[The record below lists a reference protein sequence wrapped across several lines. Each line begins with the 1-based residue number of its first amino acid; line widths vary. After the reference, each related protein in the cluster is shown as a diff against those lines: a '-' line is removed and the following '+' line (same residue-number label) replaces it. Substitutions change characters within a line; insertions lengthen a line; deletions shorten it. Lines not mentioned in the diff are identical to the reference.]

1 MRYIIY
7 LSKIQALLFLL
18 IGMLAF
24 PARAMTHVEEADS
37 LMNLGL
43 HYRSESQYL
52 DALEVLTQAVEKAES
67 SQNDVAYM
75 QSLLAIAD
83 IHSLFEDQEL
93 ATHYY
98 DLCYDK
104 AHELGNQVLENHAAY
119 NKLISLCTLGDYEQ
133 AKAWHDKIGIVE
145 LDDPHKTRFFNF
157 NQLGH
162 LAKAKQDY
170 HAANYYF
177 NEAMQYARNHEMDP
191 NFEAPLMGQIG
202 TMEERLGHDSLAIDW
217 YMRCMESSRQL
228 GLMAP
233 LVTSYERLSSIHRKL
248 HNDSASMHYQRLY
261 VQLTD
266 SLFDEHEFNN
276 KRSRIVNYE
285 SRVNLLKIDTL
296 NNRNHLLLWIVII
309 FAVMLVSL
317 VGLVTYI
324 IKQNRNLTETQR
336 LLIGKH
342 KDLSH
347 QLELQRR
354 MSEEYFNK
362 MGDEPIADEALPT
375 VQEEEGEAAAEE
387 PSPDENLTEESLDTD
402 VSTPLLNQAQTD
414 HLLMAIA
421 QVMDD
426 IDQIS
431 DPDFSLQRLATL
443 VNSNTKYVSWAINA
457 TYGKNFKTY
466 LNEYR
471 VREASRRLID
481 HEKYGHLTIAA
492 ISVQL
497 GYKSPTSFNQ
507 AFKRVF
513 GMTPAAYL
521 KVMSK

>member
-1 MRYIIY
+1 MRTITT
-7 LSKIQALLFLL
+7 LSIIQALLFLL
-18 IGMLAF
+18 IGMLSL

-43 HYRSESQYL
+43 HYRSESQYM
-52 DALEVLTQAVEKAES
+52 DALEALTLAVEKAES
-67 SQNDVAYM
+67 SHNDAAYL

-98 DLCYDK
+98 DLCYEK
-104 AHELGNQVLENHAAY
+104 AEELGYQMLMNHAAY

-133 AKAWHDKIGIVE
+133 AKAWHDKIGIIE
-145 LDDPHKTRFFNF
+145 MDEPHKTRFFGF
-157 NQLGH
+157 NQQGH

-170 HAANYYF
+170 HAASYYF
-177 NEAMQYARNHEMDP
+177 NEALQYAQNHEMGIYYEVP
-191 NFEAPLMGQIG
+191 TMGQIG
-202 TMEERLGHDSLAIDW
+202 TMEERMGHDSIAIDW
-217 YMRCMESSRQL
+217 YLRCMEGARQQ
-228 GLMAP
+228 GFMAP

-248 HNDSASMHYQRLY
+248 HNDSISMYYQRLY

-266 SLFDEHEFNN
+266 SLFNEHEFNN

-296 NNRNHLLLWIVII
+296 NSRNHLLLWIVVI
-309 FAVMLVSL
+309 FAVMLVL
-317 VGLVTYI
+317 LIGLVSYI
-324 IKQNRNLTETQR
+324 VKQNRHLTETQR

-342 KDLSH
+342 KDLSR
-347 QLELQRR
+347 QLDIQRR

-362 MGDEPIADEALPT
+362 VGETEADEYIST
-375 VQEEEGEAAAEE
+375 ITEEADIAEE
-387 PSPDENLTEESLDTD
+387 PSTDAEDTQSEESIEADTT
-402 VSTPLLNQAQTD
+402 TPLLDRAQTD
-414 HLLMAIA
+414 HLLMAIG

-431 DPDFSLQRLATL
+431 DPEFSLQRLATL
-443 VNSNTKYVSWAINA
+443 VKSNTKYVSWAINA